1 VDREGVKISNQLVA
15 LIATMLVGMVGLVL
29 GLAVLANWQDGSI
42 IGMVSLFGSV
52 ATGIIITV
60 RNQQKTAETLDQ
72 LQRQVGTGQ
81 RVSDGKLNT
90 VVEQTNGPT
99 HAALVR
105 TAQEA
110 AVATVAELKNSG
122 HIA

>member
-1 VDREGVKISNQLVA
+1 VKISKELVA
-15 LIATMLVGMVGLVL
+15 LVGVMLAGMVGLVL

-81 RVSDGKLNT
+81 RVADDKINT
-90 VVEQTNGPT
+90 VVEQTNGPS
-99 HAALVR
+99 HAALER
-105 TAQEA
+105 TAQQA
-110 AVATVAELKNSG
+110 AIATVAELKNSG
-122 HIA
+122 HIG